1 MNGVTYLSE
10 LPELDALERG
20 PRAGGPIP
28 DMGDPGGMGMGK
40 FIRNSYNRPVNE
52 YSGMYDAGPP
62 GPPQPGLT
70 TGSMADSIGAGGY
83 HMPVPQSRVESVPD
97 FDENGFEN
105 QYSLS
110 SDTGG
115 SSKQCEC
122 NCMDVYDHVNLCP
135 ICKAFYM
142 QGRNNT
148 ILYVIIA
155 ALILLSGYMGKR
167 LYDIQLKRAR

>member
-1 MNGVTYLSE
+1 MNGVTYLSD

-20 PRAGGPIP
+20 QHAGGPIP
-28 DMGDPGGMGMGK
+28 DMGNPGGMGMGK
-40 FIRNSYNRPVNE
+40 FIRNSYNRPMNE
-52 YSGMYDAGPP
+52 HSGMYDSGPLT
-62 GPPQPGLT
+62 GP
-70 TGSMADSIGAGGY
+70 TGSMADNIGAGGY
-83 HMPVPQSRVESVPD
+83 HMPVQTAQSRVESVPD

-105 QYSLS
+105 QYALS

-115 SSKQCEC
+115 GSTKKCEC
-122 NCMDVYDHVNLCP
+122 TCMDVYDHVNLCP

-167 LYDIQLKRAR
+167 LYDIQLKRAK